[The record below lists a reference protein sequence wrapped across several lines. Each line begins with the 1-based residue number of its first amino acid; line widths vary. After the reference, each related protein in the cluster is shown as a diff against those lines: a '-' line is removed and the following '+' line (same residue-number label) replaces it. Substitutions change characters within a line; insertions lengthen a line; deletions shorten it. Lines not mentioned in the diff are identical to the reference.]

1 MITIMTY
8 VAVPAGMSIL
18 DFMSPR
24 EQAGI
29 FNYPGAE
36 KAIVIRVAETIINKE
51 VTTLLVKEKEG
62 DKLLDSIKVVV
73 DILNDMGL
81 IIKDE
86 IVRDYDRP
94 LSAYFIFI
102 NAFNVKNS
110 KNFDEILKKV
120 VDAEA
125 YIEERNK

>member
-36 KAIVIRVAETIINKE
+36 KEIIERVAETIINKE
-51 VTTLLVKEKEG
+51 VTTLLVKEG

-73 DILNDMGL
+73 DILHDMGL

-86 IVRDYDRP
+86 VVCDYDRP

-102 NAFNVKNS
+102 NAFNIKNS

-125 YIEERNK
+125 YIKERSK